1 MQRVI
6 RPFAITIAALSLAG
20 SAIAAQTKAPSSA
33 AKAAPATQQTS
44 ASTSKPAK
52 TKSTST
58 SLVATG
64 KIATFDAASQ
74 ALTLTTSK
82 GEQQF
87 TVGPSARLQES
98 SKTITAADLGQADRA
113 QGNGSLQRNVGH
125 QERRID
131 SRIVVSGKDFHEE
144 LAALTGE

>member
-6 RPFAITIAALSLAG
+6 RPLALTVAALSIAG
-20 SAIAAQTKAPSSA
+20 SVAAAQTKAPSSA
-33 AKAAPATQQTS
+33 AKAAPAAQTS

-64 KIATFDAASQ
+64 KIATFDSSSQ

-82 GEQQF
+82 GDQQF
-87 TVGPSARLQES
+87 TVGPSARLQEA
-98 SKTITAADLGQADRA
+98 SKTITAADLGKLA
-113 QGNGSLQRNVGH
+113 GH
-125 QERRID
+125 KATVHYTEASGMKTVESIH
-131 SRIVVSGKDFHEE
+131 VSS
-144 LAALTGE
+144 AAAKTSSKS

>member
-6 RPFAITIAALSLAG
+6 RPFAVTIAVLSLAG

-64 KIATFDAASQ
+64 KIATFDATSQ
-74 ALTLTTSK
+74 A
-82 GEQQF
+82 QF
-87 TVGPSARLQES
+87 TVGPGARLQES
-98 SKTITAADLGQADRA
+98 SKTITVADLG
-113 QGNGSLQRNVGH
+113 
-125 QERRID
+125 
-131 SRIVVSGKDFHEE
+131 K
-144 LAALTGE
+144 LTGHKATVHYNETSGTKNVESIHVSSSAAKTSTKS

>member
-6 RPFAITIAALSLAG
+6 RPFVVTIAALSLAG
-20 SAIAAQTKAPSSA
+20 TAIAAQTKTPSSA

-64 KIATFDAASQ
+64 KIATFDPASQ

-98 SKTITAADLGQADRA
+98 SKTITVADLG
-113 QGNGSLQRNVGH
+113 
-125 QERRID
+125 
-131 SRIVVSGKDFHEE
+131 K
-144 LAALTGE
+144 LTGHKATVHYNETSGTKNVESIHVSSSAAKTSTKS

>member
-6 RPFAITIAALSLAG
+6 RPFAITLAALSLAG
-20 SAIAAQTKAPSSA
+20 TAIAAQTKAPSSA

-64 KIATFDAASQ
+64 KISTFDAATQ

-87 TVGPSARLQES
+87 TKFR
-98 SKTITAADLGQADRA
+98 TIAFVQQDEDREQAQPDRHNGQD
-113 QGNGSLQRNVGH
+113 
-125 QERRID
+125 
-131 SRIVVSGKDFHEE
+131 
-144 LAALTGE
+144 